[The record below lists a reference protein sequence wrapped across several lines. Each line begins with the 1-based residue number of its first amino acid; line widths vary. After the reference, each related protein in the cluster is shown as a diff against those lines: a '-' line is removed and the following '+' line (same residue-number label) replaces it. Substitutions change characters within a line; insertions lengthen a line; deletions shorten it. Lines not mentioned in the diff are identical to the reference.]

1 MAKLVIG
8 IMYSDKGLFEGV
20 KKVLEEKFS
29 RIEDFVGYDFN
40 FTKYYEEEMGPNLKK
55 DILIFEQEIKEE
67 RLLEIKKYT
76 CSLEDNYRINGNRR
90 INIDPGY
97 LTKEELILAS
107 NKKSNYKAELGEN
120 VYAHLTLKFE
130 NGNCV
135 NTTRTYPDYRTEKV
149 QSFLTKII
157 KNWSTRP

>member
-8 IMYSDKGLFEGV
+8 IMYSDRELFEEV

-29 RIEDFVGYDFN
+29 KIEDSVSYDFN
-40 FTKYYEEEMGPNLKK
+40 FTKYYEKEMDPNLKK

-67 RLLEIKKYT
+67 QLAEIKSYT
-76 CSLEDNYRINGNRR
+76 NSLEDDYRINNNRR
-90 INIDPGY
+90 INLDPGY

-107 NKKSNYKAELGEN
+107 NKKSNCKAEIGKN
-120 VYAHLTLKFE
+120 IYSHLTLRFE
-130 NGNCV
+130 NGICV

-149 QSFLTKII
+149 QGFLTKIV
-157 KNWSTRP
+157 KKWFR